1 MLKAIAESVLR
12 FSSEPAS
19 RVRFYPGLERA
30 GLSRGARAQLLLTQI
45 TRAIEHQQSPLRPWQ
60 RYEPLSA
67 FLDPEI
73 WGRDEMVLLDLSF
86 AKLAIQLLSDAQRQQ
101 LEIAISED
109 EDDEFVTE

>member
-1 MLKAIAESVLR
+1 MIRAIAQSVLR
-12 FSSEPAS
+12 FNGEPTPKA
-19 RVRFYPGLERA
+19 RFYPGLARNA
-30 GLSRGARAQLLLTQI
+30 LSRGARAQLLLTQI

-67 FLDPEI
+67 FLDPDI
-73 WGRDEMVLLDLSF
+73 WARDEMVLLDLSF
-86 AKLAIQLLSDAQRQQ
+86 AKLAIQLLSDAQRRE